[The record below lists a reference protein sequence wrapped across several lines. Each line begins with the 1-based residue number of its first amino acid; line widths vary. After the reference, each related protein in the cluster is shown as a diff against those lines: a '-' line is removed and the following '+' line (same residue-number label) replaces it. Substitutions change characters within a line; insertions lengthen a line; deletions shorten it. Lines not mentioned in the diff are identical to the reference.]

1 MMKKN
6 RILVA
11 ALAISLVAILAW
23 GTLAYFTD
31 SDTVTNSFMT
41 ATSTDPDKKL
51 FDVDLYET
59 DVDGDND
66 VKANTYTEILPG
78 ETVTKDPTVKNTGMY
93 NQYVRVNITVSN
105 AAEWKAACAAHNI
118 TDLSTIFGNFNDE
131 WERKDVKEDTVNNTL
146 TYVFYLNRVL
156 EPEQTSTVFETFTIP
171 ASFTIDDMNTL
182 KTFTL
187 TIVADAIQSD
197 NNGANAVEGFQ
208 NWE

>member
-1 MMKKN
+1 MKKN
-6 RILVA
+6 RILIA
-11 ALAISLVAILAW
+11 ALAISMVAILAW

-41 ATSTDPDKKL
+41 ATSTDPNQKL

-59 DVDGDND
+59 DVDNDNN
-66 VKANTYTEILPG
+66 VKENTYKDILPG
-78 ETVTKDPTVKNTGMY
+78 QTVTKDPTVKNTGLY
-93 NQYVRVNITVSN
+93 DQYVRVNITVSN
-105 AAEWKAACAAHNI
+105 AAEWKAACGAHNI

-131 WERKDVKEDTVNNTL
+131 WERKDVKEDATNNTL
-146 TYVFYLNRVL
+146 TYVYYLNRVL
-156 EPEQTSTVFETFTIP
+156 EPGQTSKVFETFTIP

-187 TIVADAIQSD
+187 TVVADAIQSD

>member
-6 RILVA
+6 RILAAAVA
-11 ALAISLVAILAW
+11 ICLVAILAW

-41 ATSTDPDKKL
+41 ATSTDSDQKL

-59 DVDGDND
+59 DVDND
-66 VKANTYTEILPG
+66 GNVKANTYTDILPG
-78 ETVTKDPTVKNTGMY
+78 QTMEKDPTVKNTGLY
-93 NQYVRVNITVSN
+93 DQYVRLNVTFNN
-105 AAEWKAACAAHNI
+105 ANEWKAACAAHGI
-118 TDLSTIFGNFNDE
+118 ADVTALFGNLNSE
-131 WERKDVKEDTVNNTL
+131 WELKETKEENNTI
-146 TYVFYLNRVL
+146 TYVYYLNRVL
-156 EPEQTSTVFETFTIP
+156 EPEQTSTLFDEVTIP
-171 ASFTIDDMNTL
+171 ESFTINDMNTL

-197 NNGANAVEGFQ
+197 NNGTNAVEGFQ

>member
-6 RILVA
+6 RILAAAVA
-11 ALAISLVAILAW
+11 ICLVAILAW

-41 ATSTDPDKKL
+41 ATSTDPDQKL

-59 DVDGDND
+59 DVDND
-66 VKANTYTEILPG
+66 GNVKANTYTDILPG
-78 ETVTKDPTVKNTGMY
+78 QTMEKDPTVKNTGLY
-93 NQYVRVNITVSN
+93 DQYVRLNVTFSN
-105 AAEWKAACAAHNI
+105 ANEWKAACAAHGI
-118 TDLSTIFGNFNDE
+118 ADVTALFGNLNSE
-131 WERKDVKEDTVNNTL
+131 WELKETKEENNTI
-146 TYVFYLNRVL
+146 TYVYYLNRVL
-156 EPEQTSTVFETFTIP
+156 EPEQTSTLFDEVTIP
-171 ASFTIDDMNTL
+171 ESFTINDMNTL

-197 NNGANAVEGFQ
+197 NNGTNAVEGFQ